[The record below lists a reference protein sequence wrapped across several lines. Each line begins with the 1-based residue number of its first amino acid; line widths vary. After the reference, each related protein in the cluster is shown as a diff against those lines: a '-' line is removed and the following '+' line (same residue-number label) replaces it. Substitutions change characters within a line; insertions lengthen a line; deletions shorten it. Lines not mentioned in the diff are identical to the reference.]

1 LYQGRISRIVII
13 IVVLAYLE
21 KDNQSQKYGYRR
33 NESAPK
39 PFVLF
44 EQFCERNIASVASHD
59 GLYIYSSE

>member
-1 LYQGRISRIVII
+1 LYQARISRIIII

-44 EQFCERNIASVASHD
+44 EQFCE
-59 GLYIYSSE
+59 